1 LRSSKPFIKE
11 DELAVIKQAFDY
23 AIKVQKDEITDPG
36 IIHAIKIARI
46 ATDEIGLGA
55 TSIAATILHNII
67 DSGDITVEHLKK
79 EFGDTVANLVS
90 GYSRLSQMPTDRIS
104 LQSDRF
110 RKLFLTVVDDIRVIL
125 IKLAHRIYD
134 MRIISLL
141 PEEKQ
146 VRFTNEVVHLYIPIA
161 HRLGLYRVK
170 SELEDLYM
178 QYAHIKIYQSIQE
191 KLHAT
196 KTKRGLFIE
205 DFIEPIEKELYRQE
219 IKFDIK
225 GRPKAIPSI
234 WDKMKRQDV
243 ELEQVYDL
251 FAIRI
256 ILESDPEHE
265 KADCWKVYS
274 IVTNIYQ
281 PNPKRLRDWISSPKA
296 SGYESLHTT
305 VKGANNKWVEV
316 QIRSKRMDEIA
327 EKGQAAHW
335 RYKGFES
342 KEDTD
347 IWLGQ
352 VRDILENP
360 EQIKFDDPVKG
371 GKKTEKIFIY
381 TPNGDL
387 KELPPGSTVLDFAYE
402 IHTHVGDTCNG
413 ARVNNHVVPIRY
425 VLKNGD
431 KVEVITSKTQKPKLD
446 WLKFVKSTKAKNK
459 IKRALKEEKFKEA
472 ETGNE
477 ILRRKIKN
485 WKLQFN
491 DELIGKL
498 VKHFKL
504 SSSIDLYGMI
514 AEEKLDLN
522 DIKEVLLKK
531 KDDPDRAKTPDEE
544 TTEDQEG
551 KTSIRH
557 SDPDALVIDDTLDK
571 VNYSLAKCCNP
582 IAGDKVFG
590 FVTIG
595 KGITIHRVNCPNA
608 KRLLENYGYRRI
620 SVTWKASD
628 QSLAYHVNV
637 KVIGQDKMGMLEEIT
652 NVISKDLRVNMISI
666 KVDAGDGAFLGNIKV
681 QVKDNKHLDELLHK
695 LSKVK
700 GVNKAIRME
709 S

>member
-243 ELEQVYDL
+243 ELEQVHYL
-251 FAIRI
+251 
-256 ILESDPEHE
+256 
-265 KADCWKVYS
+265 
-274 IVTNIYQ
+274 
-281 PNPKRLRDWISSPKA
+281 
-296 SGYESLHTT
+296 SGPINVE
-305 VKGANNKWVEV
+305 GAE
-316 QIRSKRMDEIA
+316 
-327 EKGQAAHW
+327 
-335 RYKGFES
+335 
-342 KEDTD
+342 
-347 IWLGQ
+347 
-352 VRDILENP
+352 P
-360 EQIKFDDPVKG
+360 
-371 GKKTEKIFIY
+371 
-381 TPNGDL
+381 GDL
-387 KELPPGSTVLDFAYE
+387 LVVDLLDINMHPQMNWGFTGIFARE
-402 IHTHVGDTCNG
+402 NG
-413 ARVNNHVVPIRY
+413 
-425 VLKNGD
+425 GG
-431 KVEVITSKTQKPKLD
+431 
-446 WLKFVKSTKAKNK
+446 F
-459 IKRALKEEKFKEA
+459 
-472 ETGNE
+472 
-477 ILRRKIKN
+477 
-485 WKLQFN
+485 
-491 DELIGKL
+491 L
-498 VKHFKL
+498 VDH
-504 SSSIDLYGMI
+504 Y
-514 AEEKLDLN
+514 
-522 DIKEVLLKK
+522 
-531 KDDPDRAKTPDEE
+531 
-544 TTEDQEG
+544 
-551 KTSIRH
+551 
-557 SDPDALVIDDTLDK
+557 PDA
-571 VNYSLAKCCNP
+571 N
-582 IAGDKVFG
+582 
-590 FVTIG
+590 
-595 KGITIHRVNCPNA
+595 
-608 KRLLENYGYRRI
+608 
-620 SVTWKASD
+620 
-628 QSLAYHVNV
+628 
-637 KVIGQDKMGMLEEIT
+637 
-652 NVISKDLRVNMISI
+652 
-666 KVDAGDGAFLGNIKV
+666 
-681 QVKDNKHLDELLHK
+681 
-695 LSKVK
+695 
-700 GVNKAIRME
+700 
-709 S
+709 